1 MTFEVGNPVFYVV
14 HKKKCK
20 LNLNWQIGWRIV
32 EKTSPTTYIIHN
44 QLTGATTKAA
54 VIDLRE
60 ATVDDWNTVFIAKP
74 DGHVL
79 RKSNYVI
86 PPQSESETDESV
98 CSSDEENEPLARIAE
113 RYRKERKD
121 PDKEENIPPM
131 ELAKRLH
138 NSEMHSESDSES
150 VASLASTM
158 SYDLDDYQ
166 ASAAEI
172 SKKESSGSLP
182 DQPADTSMSVSEA
195 SSLPIL
201 NQLQS
206 NKSQEVK
213 QLLSAII
220 GLL

>member
-1 MTFEVGNPVFYVV
+1 M
-14 HKKKCK
+14 
-20 LNLNWQIGWRIV
+20 
-32 EKTSPTTYIIHN
+32 
-44 QLTGATTKAA
+44 
-54 VIDLRE
+54 RE
-60 ATVDDWNTVFIAKP
+60 APVDDWNTVFIAKP

-86 PPQSESETDESV
+86 PPQSESETDENV

-113 RYRKERKD
+113 SYRKERED

-138 NSEMHSESDSES
+138 DSEMHSESDSES
-150 VASLASTM
+150 VASSASTM

-172 SKKESSGSLP
+172 SKNESSGSLP

-195 SSLPIL
+195 SALPIL